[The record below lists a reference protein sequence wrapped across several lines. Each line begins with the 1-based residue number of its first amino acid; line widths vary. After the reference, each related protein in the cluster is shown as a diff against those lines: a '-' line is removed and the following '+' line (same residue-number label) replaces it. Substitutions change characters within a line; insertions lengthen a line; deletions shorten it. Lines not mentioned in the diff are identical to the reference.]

1 VRVNVVSP
9 GPIDTWPVPDP
20 GSDQTDPLT
29 AAATAV
35 DSVPLGR
42 WGRPEEI
49 AAAIAFVTSPQ
60 ASFMTGQVLRVNG
73 GKHMA

>member
-1 VRVNVVSP
+1 
-9 GPIDTWPVPDP
+9 
-20 GSDQTDPLT
+20 LT